1 MDDCSLD
8 HTMRFEIYL
17 TTPAKYSRC
26 RCLRDPVDHRRW
38 SKAGSGV
45 EKSMGACSILP
56 ARLRFRLARIFTRR
70 RAPRFRY
77 RERCFSC
84 NFARSYSVL
93 SVERAKAGRLSPR
106 EVRPVGAKRKAILP
120 ADRKFHAW
128 AKSWSYLHR
137 ARAFRRG
144 RAHR

>member
-26 RCLRDPVDHRRW
+26 RCLRDPVDHHRW
-38 SKAGSGV
+38 SKSGSGV
-45 EKSMGACSILP
+45 EESMGACSVLP

-70 RAPRFRY
+70 RAPRSRY

-84 NFARSYSVL
+84 NIARSYSVL
-93 SVERAKAGRLSPR
+93 SVERAKAGRLSLERVDLLAQR
-106 EVRPVGAKRKAILP
+106 EKQFSLLP
-120 ADRKFHAW
+120 PWFHAR
-128 AKSWSYLHR
+128 AKPLSHLHR